1 VFCFSNSCIFF
12 HCQSFILKALLFTE
26 VQSKSSD
33 KFSNETVLSLRLSNW
48 TSGETEMG
56 DLATYFWIAVAAIIL
71 LVDLWVMVSVFRS
84 DKSDAVKVLWALI
97 LLVLPVVG
105 LAIWGVAGPRG
116 IKRGTGPTSPE
127 HSKG

>member
-1 VFCFSNSCIFF
+1 
-12 HCQSFILKALLFTE
+12 
-26 VQSKSSD
+26 
-33 KFSNETVLSLRLSNW
+33 
-48 TSGETEMG
+48 MG

-71 LVDLWVMVSVFRS
+71 LVDLWAMVSVFRS
-84 DKSDAVKVLWALI
+84 DKSDAVKVMWALI
-97 LLVLPVVG
+97 LLLLPVVG